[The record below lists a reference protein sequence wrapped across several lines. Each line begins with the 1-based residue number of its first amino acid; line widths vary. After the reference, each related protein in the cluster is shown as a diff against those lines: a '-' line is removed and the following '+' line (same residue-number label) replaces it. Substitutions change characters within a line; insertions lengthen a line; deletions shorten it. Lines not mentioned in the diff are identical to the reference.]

1 MSREKQ
7 KKAPRPPKEKKVRKE
22 FYLRAIKLGRLFSDH
37 RFVLIFSI
45 VCAIGLW
52 FFMVLVVYPEET
64 RTFRNVPVDVAF
76 TDSQIEQGF
85 RVSQD
90 NPPVI
95 DEIVVQGGRFDIAK
109 LSVDDIQVS
118 VRPSD
123 VSSIESEGEQT
134 KRVLITYPDG
144 ISEVRKS
151 SETVT
156 FRVEIHITRE
166 FTVEIDDSNITAADG
181 YKKESPVSDY
191 PQISVTGSRQ
201 LVDRI
206 RRVVAIT
213 PEQPGPISSAT
224 KVTSVIQLLD
234 ADGNLITGV
243 QPQHTEMDVTI
254 GVQKIKKVPLAVE
267 FKNVPADYESSPL
280 KYTISPITEI
290 ELYGRPED
298 IDNLDEL
305 VVGTIDF
312 NEIGA
317 AGSQFDFDIATAL
330 EKLSGIKNNKSTIV
344 SVTVTIDG
352 SALTSRVFNVSQFVV
367 LNAPSGTT
375 ITPDEQQLGNVT
387 VVGPANLLSTA
398 EEGDV
403 VAVIDMKGKPTAAG
417 KATTP
422 VSWIRVKG
430 KDSCWIQGDASA
442 YPVSITVQ

>member
-22 FYLRAIKLGRLFSDH
+22 FYLRDIKLGRLFYDN

-330 EKLSGIKNNKSTIV
+330 EKLSGIKNNNSTIV

>member
-22 FYLRAIKLGRLFSDH
+22 FHLRDIKIGRLFYDN

-76 TDSQIEQGF
+76 TDSQVEQGF

-134 KRVLITYPDG
+134 KRVLITYPAG
-144 ISEVRKS
+144 ITEVRKS

-156 FRVEIHITRE
+156 FQVEIHITRE

-206 RRVVAIT
+206 KRVVAVT

-224 KVTSVIQLLD
+224 KVTSTIQLLD

-243 QPQHTEMDVTI
+243 QPQYAEMDVTI
-254 GVQKIKKVPLAVE
+254 GVQKIKKVPLTVE
-267 FKNVPADYESSPL
+267 FKNVPADYENSPL
-280 KYTISPITEI
+280 KYTISPVTEI
-290 ELYGRPED
+290 ELYGRPDD
-298 IDNLDEL
+298 IDNLNEL

-317 AGSQFDFDIATAL
+317 GSQFDFDIAAAL
-330 EKLSGIKNNKSTIV
+330 EKLSGIKNNNSTIV
-344 SVTVTIDG
+344 SVTVTVDG
-352 SALTSRVFNVSQFVV
+352 STLTSRVFNISQFVV
-367 LNAPSGTT
+367 LNAPAGMT

-387 VVGPANLLSTA
+387 VVGPASLLNTA

-403 VAVIDMKGKPTAAG
+403 VAVIDMRGKPTAAG

-430 KDSCWIQGDASA
+430 KDSCWIQGDAAA

>member
-7 KKAPRPPKEKKVRKE
+7 KNAPRPPKEKKVRKE
-22 FYLRAIKLGRLFSDH
+22 FHLRDIKIGRLFYDN

-45 VCAIGLW
+45 ICAIGLW

-64 RTFRNVPVDVAF
+64 RTFYNVPVDVAF
-76 TDSQIEQGF
+76 TDSQVEQGF

-95 DEIVVQGGRFDIAK
+95 EEIVVQGGRFDIAK
-109 LSVDDIQVS
+109 LKAEDIQVS

-123 VSSIESEGEQT
+123 VSSIDSEGDQT
-134 KRVLITYPDG
+134 KRVMITYPTG

-166 FTVEIDDSNITAADG
+166 FTVEIDDSNITAAEG

-201 LVDRI
+201 QVDRI
-206 RRVVAIT
+206 KRVVAVT
-213 PEQPGPISSAT
+213 PEQPGAISSTT
-224 KVTSVIQLLD
+224 KVTSTIQLLD
-234 ADGNLITGV
+234 GDGNLITGV
-243 QPQHTEMDVTI
+243 EPQYTEMDVTI

-267 FKNVPADYESSPL
+267 FKNVPAAYADAPL
-280 KYTISPITEI
+280 TYTISPVTEI
-290 ELYGRPED
+290 ELYGRPDD
-298 IDNLDEL
+298 IDSLDKL

-312 NEIGA
+312 NEIGTA
-317 AGSQFDFDIATAL
+317 SQFDFDIATAL
-330 EKLSGIKNNKSTIV
+330 DKLSGIKNNNSTIV

-352 SALTSRVFNVSQFVV
+352 SALTARTFNISQFVV
-367 LNAPSGTT
+367 LNASFGQT
-375 ITPDEQQLGNVT
+375 ITPDEQQLQNVT
-387 VVGPANLLSTA
+387 VVGPKSILDTA
-398 EEGDV
+398 EESDV
-403 VAVIDMKGKPTAAG
+403 VAVIDMQSKTAAPG
-417 KATTP
+417 KGTTS
-422 VSWIRVKG
+422 VSWIRVAG
-430 KDSCWIQGDASA
+430 KDSCWILGNVST